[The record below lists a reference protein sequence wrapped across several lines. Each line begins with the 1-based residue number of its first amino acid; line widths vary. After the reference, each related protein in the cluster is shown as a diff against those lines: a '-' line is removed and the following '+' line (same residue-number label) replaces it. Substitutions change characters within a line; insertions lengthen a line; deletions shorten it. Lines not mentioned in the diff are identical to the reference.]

1 MTKQIDDF
9 CLDII
14 SDIQQHIVEHTL
26 YLNDEDAIDID
37 TFIAHWLLAEVISM
51 KKKGEER
58 NDIDN
63 FTRCYNDSISSLYY
77 INNIVRHRN
86 F

>member
-1 MTKQIDDF
+1 MARQINEW

-14 SDIQQHIVEHTL
+14 SDIQQYIVEYTL

-51 KKKGEER
+51 KTKGETE
-58 NDIDN
+58 
-63 FTRCYNDSISSLYY
+63 
-77 INNIVRHRN
+77 
-86 F
+86 